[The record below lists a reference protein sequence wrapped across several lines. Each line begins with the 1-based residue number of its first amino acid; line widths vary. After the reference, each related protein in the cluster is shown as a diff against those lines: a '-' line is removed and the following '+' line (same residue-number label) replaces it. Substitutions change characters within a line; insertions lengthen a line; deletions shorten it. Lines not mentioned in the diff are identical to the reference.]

1 MKTEQALEVADQLLG
16 LAINL
21 LLDLQV
27 VSDMISKAKQEGRDL
42 NQEEVDMVRQ
52 SRDTSLK
59 QLKDLL
65 G

>member
-27 VSDMISKAKQEGRDL
+27 VSDMISKAKQENRDL
-42 NQEEVDMVRQ
+42 TGEEVDMARQ
-52 SRDTSLK
+52 SRDTSPK

>member
-27 VSDMISKAKQEGRDL
+27 VSDLITKAKQENRDL
-42 NQEEVDMVRQ
+42 TGEEVDMVRQ

>member
-27 VSDMISKAKQEGRDL
+27 VSDMISKAKQENRDL

>member
-27 VSDMISKAKQEGRDL
+27 VSDMISKAKQENRDL
-42 NQEEVDMVRQ
+42 TGEEVDMVRQ

>member
-27 VSDMISKAKQEGRDL
+27 VSDLISKAKQENRDL